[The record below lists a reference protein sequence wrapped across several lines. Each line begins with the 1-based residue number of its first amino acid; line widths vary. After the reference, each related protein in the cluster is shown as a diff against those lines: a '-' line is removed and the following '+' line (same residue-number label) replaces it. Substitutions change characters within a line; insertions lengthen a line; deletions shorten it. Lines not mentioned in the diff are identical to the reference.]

1 MARLSTCGQLAAS
14 LPSFCMGN
22 LSYLGKMRLEC
33 LIQSYVTHL
42 RNLSGHCVLPTYGSQ
57 KNGSLSL
64 RTQ

>member
-14 LPSFCMGN
+14 WQSFCMGN

-42 RNLSGHCVLPTYGSQ
+42 RNLSDHCVLLTYGSQ
-57 KNGSLSL
+57 KNGSLSI